1 MGDIFNA
8 HGFKVFLIGILTI
21 IFLIPTLLVRH
32 LIEEREARAESVRG
46 EIAGLWGGSQFINGP
61 VLIVPYV
68 IARTV
73 TVGERRTEELVEQRA
88 VFLPEKLDI
97 KVNAASKVLYRS
109 IFEQTVYSG
118 TVALE
123 GRFNPPEISDVAP
136 DIRAVRWRDAVLAIG
151 INDVSGLRTPVSATV
166 NGAPITFEPSTG
178 VPSARPSGI
187 HLKLANLSAAGDAT
201 GPLPGLGFKLEFNLN
216 GSAELLFAPAARD
229 TTVEL
234 ISDWPHPSFT
244 GAFLPAERRIGP
256 DGFSARWQVPHLA
269 RSLPQSWSA
278 ADASFERIRPYAF
291 GTKFFVPV
299 DHYKQVT
306 RAAKY
311 AVMFLAIAFTA
322 VFLIELKSPLRIHPV
337 QYLFAGFAMVFF
349 FVLLLSLSEH
359 VGFLRAYAL
368 SAAATGGMLS
378 VYVGVVQRS
387 AIKGA
392 IMAVVF
398 GALYTLLYT
407 ILRLEDYALLAG
419 ALLGFVL
426 ITVTM
431 FATLKVE
438 WNRALT
444 QSASRARDSPAP

>member
-8 HGFKVFLIGILTI
+8 HGFKVFLIGLLTFIL
-21 IFLIPTLLVRH
+21 LIPTFFVRQ
-32 LIEEREARAESVRG
+32 LIEEREQRAESVRG

-73 TVGERRTEELVEQRA
+73 TVGERRTEELIEQRA
-88 VFLPEKLDI
+88 VFLPETLNI
-97 KVNAASKVLYRS
+97 KVNAASRVLYRS

-136 DIRAVRWRDAVLAIG
+136 DIRSVRWRDAVLAIG
-151 INDVSGLRTPVSATV
+151 INDVSGLRTPVSASV
-166 NGAPITFEPSTG
+166 NGAPITLEPSIG
-178 VPSARPSGI
+178 VPSSRSSGI
-187 HLKLANLSAAGDAT
+187 HLKLASLPGTSDAT
-201 GPLPGLGFKLEFNLN
+201 GPLPGFGFKLDFNLN
-216 GSAELLFAPAARD
+216 GSAELLFAPTARE

-234 ISDWPHPSFT
+234 MSDWPHPSFT

-269 RSLPQSWSA
+269 RSLPQSWA
-278 ADASFERIRPYAF
+278 APDAGLERIRPYAF
-291 GTKFFVPV
+291 GAKFFVPV

-311 AVMFLAIAFTA
+311 AVMFLGIAFIA

-359 VGFLRAYAL
+359 IGFAKAYAL
-368 SAAATGGMLS
+368 SATATGGMLS
-378 VYVGVVQRS
+378 VYVGVVQHS
-387 AIKGA
+387 AVKGA
-392 IMAVVF
+392 IMALVF
-398 GALYTLLYT
+398 GALYALLYM

-438 WNRALT
+438 WNRTLT
-444 QSASRARDSPAP
+444 QASADRGTG